1 MLSVACCD
9 SAMPCEG
16 YAGNLCVADVNLPS
30 NSPTLS
36 GQRGRLLSGCRVE
49 IQYTSLKV
57 FA

>member
-1 MLSVACCD
+1 
-9 SAMPCEG
+9 MPCEG